1 LGDDCEV
8 WLEREDLESTGS
20 DHIHESTACGADHFI
35 MVTLNAESQMPVTA
49 VRISQVSMEWAELVF
64 LPHVDELGCMY
75 TTVKSTDVEPKKLK
89 KYTLSGDTNTEDRR
103 TKE

>member
-1 LGDDCEV
+1 
-8 WLEREDLESTGS
+8 
-20 DHIHESTACGADHFI
+20 
-35 MVTLNAESQMPVTA
+35 
-49 VRISQVSMEWAELVF
+49 MEWAELVF

-89 KYTLSGDTNTEDRR
+89 KYTLNGDTNTEDRR